1 MATEWWLRLWK
12 NNCRKKLMGWWLAF
26 AVLLYVLFV
35 VLLVA
40 EVFVP
45 SGGLISVCA
54 VACLIGGTFIFF
66 KQSTVAG
73 IAGVVFGI
81 IMIPSVLRCA
91 YKAFPHTRFGK
102 SVTLAPPERQQGD
115 AVPDTPE
122 LREMLGAVGVVLTP
136 LRPVGMCDF
145 AGRRVECVAESGY
158 VKKGKRIEV
167 IDVESTQLTVRL
179 IEET

>member
-1 MATEWWLRLWK
+1 
-12 NNCRKKLMGWWLAF
+12 MGWWLAF

-54 VACLIGGTFIFF
+54 VGCLIAGTYIFF
-66 KQSTVAG
+66 KHSTTTGVAG
-73 IAGVVFGI
+73 VILAI
-81 IMIPSVLRCA
+81 IMIPSVLRYA
-91 YKAFPHTRFGK
+91 YRAFPHTRLGK

-122 LREMLGAVGVVLTP
+122 LKELLGTVGVVLTP

-145 AGRRVECVAESGY
+145 AGRRVECVAESGH
-158 VKKGKRIEV
+158 VEKGKEVEV
-167 IDVESTQLTVRL
+167 IEVESTQLTVRL
-179 IEET
+179 TEET